1 MKVLHRLWADEAGFV
16 VSTELVLVAT
26 ILVIGLVLGLT
37 SLRNQVVQELGD
49 LAQAIAN
56 INQSYE
62 YAGTQKV
69 AVAETAGSK
78 FLDEPDFCEDPE
90 GKDHA
95 GDEPLA
101 GWSVTMAPTA
111 EGLALPAFP

>member
-26 ILVIGLVLGLT
+26 ILVIGLILGLT

-62 YAGTQKV
+62 YSGTQK
-69 AVAETAGSK
+69 ADVAETAGSI
-78 FLDEPDFCEDPE
+78 FHDAPDFCEAQDGIDIGGEP
-90 GKDHA
+90 
-95 GDEPLA
+95 PLA
-101 GWSVTMAPTA
+101 GWSVTVAPSPECTELTA
-111 EGLALPAFP
+111 F